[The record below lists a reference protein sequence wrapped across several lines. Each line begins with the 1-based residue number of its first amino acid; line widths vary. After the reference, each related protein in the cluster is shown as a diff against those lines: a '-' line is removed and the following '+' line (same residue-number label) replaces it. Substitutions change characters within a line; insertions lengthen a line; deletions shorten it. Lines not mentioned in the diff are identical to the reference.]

1 MSKFLITGIAGF
13 VGPHLARLLIKEGH
27 EVWGMVKGLTPS
39 DKLMLDKVKYWV
51 ADLADDVQ
59 VFHLF
64 ENHKFDGVFHL
75 AGKTYPPTSF
85 KEPVDFF
92 ETNALGTAFICEAI
106 KAYQPECVL
115 MNCSTS
121 EVYGATEERMT
132 EDTPL
137 KPQNPYA
144 VSKAAADM
152 YCHERMVNGAIKGF
166 ITRAFSHIGP
176 RRPSRYA
183 YSSDACQIA
192 KIIKGEQ
199 EPILRVG
206 NLNVQRNV
214 MDVRDVVDVYYQLM
228 LKNLN
233 GDMGHGEV
241 FVICGNKIREY
252 GEYVH
257 MMLKLHDVNVTL
269 ETDPKLLRPVD
280 ILVQNPDST
289 KVRKYLDWE
298 PSISIEQTLKDLVGY
313 WLEKV

>member
-1 MSKFLITGIAGF
+1 MKFLVTGSEGFAGS
-13 VGPHLARLLIKEGH
+13 HLCTHLRNEGH
-27 EVWGMVKGLTPS
+27 GVFGINGYSSEALLKSYDGI
-39 DKLMLDKVKYWV
+39 
-51 ADLADDVQ
+51 
-59 VFHLF
+59 FHL
-64 ENHKFDGVFHL
+64 G
-75 AGKTYPPTSF
+75 ASTYPPASF
-85 KEPVDFF
+85 EEPTEFF
-92 ETNALGTAFICEAI
+92 YNNAYLTTRLIEEA
-106 KAYQPECVL
+106 KTRSFMY
-115 MNCSTS
+115 CSTS

-152 YCHERMVNGAIKGF
+152 YCHERMVNGALNGF

-206 NLNVQRNV
+206 NLKVQRNV

-233 GDMGHGEV
+233 GEMGHGEV

-252 GEYVH
+252 KEYLD
-257 MMLKLHDVNVTL
+257 MMLDLFNVKAAWR
-269 ETDPKLLRPVD
+269 TDPKLLRPVD

-298 PSISIEQTLKDLVGY
+298 PYIPIEQTLKDLVSY
-313 WLEKV
+313 WLKEL